1 MAVIDAEVK
10 RRALAETKALE
21 REGVVRAAYVFGS
34 QVDGR
39 TDRWS
44 DIDVAAF
51 MEGVESWD
59 ILAAD
64 ADHCQGSEGSR
75 L

>member
-10 RRALAETKALE
+10 RRALAATKALE
-21 REGVVRAAYVFGS
+21 RECVVRAAYVFGS
-34 QVDGR
+34 QVDVR

-59 ILAAD
+59 IW
-64 ADHCQGSEGSR
+64 R
-75 L
+75 RTRTIVKV